1 MQRVFEAQLHHHL
14 FLCLSSCYTVLA
26 PAGGGELCL
35 VLYLHLGLS
44 ERIPESA
51 PGNHG
56 ACGAPRV
63 AEGA

>member
-1 MQRVFEAQLHHHL
+1 M
-14 FLCLSSCYTVLA
+14 SSWP
-26 PAGGGELCL
+26 PAGGGELRL

-63 AEGA
+63 AEVAQAVR